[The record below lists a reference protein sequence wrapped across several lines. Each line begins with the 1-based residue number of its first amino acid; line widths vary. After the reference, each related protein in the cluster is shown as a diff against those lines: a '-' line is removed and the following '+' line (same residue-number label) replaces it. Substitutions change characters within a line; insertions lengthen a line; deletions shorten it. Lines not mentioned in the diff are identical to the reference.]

1 MSNLLKEAI
10 RFRTPFTENYTLI
23 AETKIK
29 SGYFDMQTKTKTRCA
44 LRVIAIDENGN
55 AELELLTLEQFMVET
70 NNENLNDIIRL
81 NQVFSKMYSELHI
94 IINIKGEVERIIN
107 LECIKDKWQETK
119 TQLLKIQQQEPALL
133 QLLTINDE
141 IFANTD
147 KIKIAI
153 ENNEF
158 FNYYFGKIYG
168 NKLPISRRMIPQKN
182 VLQTADAEWIFNF
195 SYSPQFDTEHLNDI
209 LIKYKGEAATHQ
221 TDWKRK
227 AYEHLPDIDIKK
239 LDTKLIEEGIYRCNF
254 KSGKLDFAETKL
266 TEIALPNIIDA
277 SILYTIESDSYK
289 NNSNDIQ
296 NQSYNDKPYRVID

>member
-1 MSNLLKEAI
+1 MSNLLKETI

-29 SGYFDMQTKTKTRCA
+29 SGYFDMQTKAKTRWA

-55 AELELLTLEQFMVET
+55 TELELFTLEQLMVDT
-70 NNENLNDIIRL
+70 NNENLNDIISL
-81 NQVFSKMYSELHI
+81 NQVFSRMYSELHI
-94 IINIKGEVERIIN
+94 VINIKGEVVKIIN
-107 LECIKDKWQETK
+107 LERIKEKWEETK
-119 TQLLKIQQQEPALL
+119 IQLLKIQQQEPALL
-133 QLLTINDE
+133 QLVTINDE

-158 FNYYFGKIYG
+158 FNHYFGKIYG

-209 LIKYKGEAATHQ
+209 LIKYKGEATTHQ

-227 AYEHLPDIDIKK
+227 AYGHLPDIDIKI
-239 LDTKLIEEGIYRCNF
+239 LDPKVTEEGTYRCNF
-254 KSGKLDFAETKL
+254 KSGKLDFSETKR
-266 TEIALPNIIDA
+266 TEIALANIIDA
-277 SILYTIESDSYK
+277 SIQYTLESDSYK
-289 NNSNDIQ
+289 NNSNGSQ
-296 NQSYNDKPYRVID
+296 NLSFNDKAYRVID